1 MKKTL
6 ILLPVIALTACDKP
20 TTSIELECSMNKD
33 WQKPVSM
40 LRTGEDYKN
49 QVPVLVDVKAYND
62 HAVLVVNG
70 KESTFYKSREEKSM
84 GEFGRVFVDYEGIF
98 PDTDRLATFSFYGD
112 IGSKTILQFDLYFD
126 GEYKLHDGKRF
137 NMGHSCT
144 PTKKEYIGDNW
155 SANAPWNHDYKMPN
169 KIEKCITEIV
179 NKVICN
185 SDKCDRLILSD
196 EKNKTLSQEEA
207 LMLSKNW
214 NYNDMKYYRNDGKLE
229 EHEKDACEVLERI
242 KQFVIDNG
250 LDNHDYKAI
259 QKAMDDCGDEC
270 RPVLV
275 TGEMGDFLIKLPATD
290 ELRKIANKQKNA
302 KFLSV
307 FNPNSYAKAGYC
319 LLNIIPYSTMEKLGW
334 ENKDCHY
341 RLYCGAPEFMDYDQ
355 YYAVEVCN

>member
-1 MKKTL
+1 MKKVL
-6 ILLPVIALTACDKP
+6 CILPVLALTACDKP
-20 TTSIELECSMNKD
+20 TTSIELECAMNKD

-40 LRTGEDYKN
+40 LRTDEDYKN

-70 KESTFYKSREEKSM
+70 KESTFYKSKEEKSM
-84 GEFGRVFVDYEGIF
+84 GEFGRVSVDYEGIF
-98 PDTDRLATFSFYGD
+98 PDTDRLATFSLYGD
-112 IGSKTILQFDLYFD
+112 IASKTILQFDLHFD
-126 GEYKLHDGKRF
+126 GEYTLHDGKRF

-169 KIEKCITEIV
+169 KIEKCITTIV
-179 NKVICN
+179 DKVYCDN
-185 SDKCDRLILSD
+185 EECDRLYIFHSGHHYL
-196 EKNKTLSQEEA
+196 TAEEA
-207 LMLSKNW
+207 MKISSNW
-214 NYNDMKYYRNDGKLE
+214 DYSNMRLYSNDGRLE
-229 EHEKDACEVLERI
+229 EHEKDACEVVDRLFKYIDEAGLNDSQTIQDAMLE
-242 KQFVIDNG
+242 
-250 LDNHDYKAI
+250 
-259 QKAMDDCGDEC
+259 CGEEC
-270 RPVLV
+270 DPVLT
-275 TGEMGDFLIKLPATD
+275 TGDQGDFLIRLPESEA
-290 ELRKIANKQKNA
+290 LLKIANKTKNA

>member
-6 ILLPVIALTACDKP
+6 LLLPVLALTACDKP
-20 TTSIELECSMNKD
+20 TTSIELECRMNKD

-40 LRTGEDYKN
+40 LRTDEDYKN

-70 KESTFYKSREEKSM
+70 KESTFYKSKEEKSM
-84 GEFGRVFVDYEGIF
+84 GEFGRVSVDYEGIF

-112 IGSKTILQFDLYFD
+112 IGSKTILQFDLHFD
-126 GEYKLHDGKRF
+126 GEYTLHDGKRF
-137 NMGHSCT
+137 NMGHSCK

-169 KIEKCITEIV
+169 KIEKCITTIV
-179 NKVICN
+179 DKVYCDN
-185 SDKCDRLILSD
+185 EECDRLYIFHSGHHYL
-196 EKNKTLSQEEA
+196 TAEEA
-207 LMLSKNW
+207 LKISSNW
-214 NYNDMKYYRNDGKLE
+214 DYSNMRLYSNDGRLE
-229 EHEKDACEVLERI
+229 EHEKDACEVVDRLFKYIDEAGLNDSQTIQDAMLE
-242 KQFVIDNG
+242 
-250 LDNHDYKAI
+250 
-259 QKAMDDCGDEC
+259 CGEEC
-270 RPVLV
+270 DPVLT
-275 TGEMGDFLIKLPATD
+275 TGDQGDFLIRLPESEA
-290 ELRKIANKQKNA
+290 LLKIANKTKNA

-319 LLNIIPYSTMEKLGW
+319 LLNIIPYNTMEKLGW

-355 YYAVEVCN
+355 YYAVEVCD

>member
-6 ILLPVIALTACDKP
+6 LLLPVLALTACDKP

-40 LRTGEDYKN
+40 LRTDEDYKN

-70 KESTFYKSREEKSM
+70 KESTFYKSKEEKSM

-112 IGSKTILQFDLYFD
+112 IGSKTILQFDLHFD

-169 KIEKCITEIV
+169 KTEKCITEIV

-196 EKNKTLSQEEA
+196 EKNKTLSQEEDKKI
-207 LMLSKNW
+207 SENT
-214 NYNDMKYYRNDGKLE
+214 GKSSI
-229 EHEKDACEVLERI
+229 EVSLFNKI
-242 KQFVIDNG
+242 FVKEIEVDVLPKTEVVPVGNIAG
-250 LDNHDYKAI
+250 VKLYTS
-259 QKAMDDCGDEC
+259 G
-270 RPVLV
+270 VLV
-275 TGEMGDFLIKLPATD
+275 VRNVRNR
-290 ELRKIANKQKNA
+290 RK
-302 KFLSV
+302 
-307 FNPNSYAKAGYC
+307 
-319 LLNIIPYSTMEKLGW
+319 
-334 ENKDCHY
+334 
-341 RLYCGAPEFMDYDQ
+341 R
-355 YYAVEVCN
+355 

>member
-1 MKKTL
+1 MKKVL
-6 ILLPVIALTACDKP
+6 CILPVLALTACDKP
-20 TTSIELECSMNKD
+20 TTSIELECRMNKD

-40 LRTGEDYKN
+40 LHTDEDYMN

-84 GEFGRVFVDYEGIF
+84 GEFGRVSVGYEGVF

-112 IGSKTILQFDLYFD
+112 IASKTILQFDLHFD
-126 GEYKLHDGKRF
+126 GEYMLHDGKRF
-137 NMGHSCT
+137 NMGLSCT

-169 KIEKCITEIV
+169 KIEKCITTIV
-179 NKVICN
+179 DKVYCDN
-185 SDKCDRLILSD
+185 EECDRLYIFHSGRHYL
-196 EKNKTLSQEEA
+196 TAEEA
-207 LMLSKNW
+207 MKISSNW
-214 NYNDMKYYRNDGKLE
+214 DYSNMRLYSNDGRLE
-229 EHEKDACEVLERI
+229 EYEKDACEVVDRLFKYIDEAGLNDSQTIQDAMLE
-242 KQFVIDNG
+242 
-250 LDNHDYKAI
+250 
-259 QKAMDDCGDEC
+259 CGEEC
-270 RPVLV
+270 DPVLT
-275 TGEMGDFLIKLPATD
+275 TGDQGDFLIRLPESEA
-290 ELRKIANKQKNA
+290 LLKIANKTKNV
-302 KFLSV
+302 KFLST

-319 LLNIIPYSTMEKLGW
+319 LLNIIPYSTMEMLGW